1 MTTSIKEATDAAIEA
16 RMNAADAWNQ
26 AYSVMCKAYRD
37 YLLADDL
44 GLDQEV
50 AAQRYLALRK
60 IERKANRVWNKAMK
74 ICKFLGAAE

>member
-1 MTTSIKEATDAAIEA
+1 MTTSIKEATAAAIEA
-16 RMNAADAWNQ
+16 NEAASNAWLAAHKAITE
-26 AYSVMCKAYRD
+26 AYTD

-60 IERKANRVWNKAMK
+60 IERKASRTWDKARK
-74 ICKFLGAAE
+74 ICKFLGIAE